1 MPPTRRSRS
10 SLGPAEKGAQ
20 SKLSFS
26 NSKVHKPTSI
36 KDGKDSSLSKSAVVK
51 ALDLGHISSAPAVQ
65 AQAKAELAK
74 PAVEKTVEEL
84 QAEKITDAQIKQYWR
99 EREAE
104 RRAPRVHQEGLAVE
118 EKILR
123 LFDMSSQF
131 GVWYSP
137 STTSPNKR
145 ENKVYIYIWM
155 NYLVL
160 VENES

>member
-26 NSKVHKPTSI
+26 NSKVHKPTSA
-36 KDGKDSSLSKSAVVK
+36 KDAKESPLSKSAVK
-51 ALDLGHISSAPAVQ
+51 ALDLGHVTSGPAVEE
-65 AQAKAELAK
+65 QAKAELEK
-74 PAVEKTVEEL
+74 PEVERTVEEL
-84 QAEKITDAQIKQYWR
+84 KAEKVTDAQIKKYWK

-104 RRAPRVHQEGLAVE
+104 RRAPRVHQEGLSVE

-131 GVWYSP
+131 GVGP
-137 STTSPNKR
+137 H
-145 ENKVYIYIWM
+145 
-155 NYLVL
+155 
-160 VENES
+160 